1 MSNSEIYRLV
11 CHDPHEDK
19 IAIITYH
26 ESMESAEG
34 KREYLKNL
42 GYRFPCSIKKI
53 SVSGESRKMVFQ
65 LNCSWLQDQK
75 EIVEN
80 GY

>member
-11 CHDPHEDK
+11 CHDPHENK

-26 ESMESAEG
+26 ESMRSAEG
-34 KREYLKNL
+34 KREYLKSL
-42 GYRFPCSIKKI
+42 GYRFPCSIKRI
-53 SVSGESRKMVFQ
+53 HIMDDAHKMVFQ

-75 EIVEN
+75 EVVEN